1 MHIFGL
7 AFILYFLKLSAG
19 KGFDYAV
26 ILSLNLDLHCKLENA
41 RTKQDTKYS
50 YYLCSVNILTLSN

>member
-26 ILSLNLDLHCKLENA
+26 TLSVNLDLYIPSLGMHGASKT
-41 RTKQDTKYS
+41 R
-50 YYLCSVNILTLSN
+50 NILIICAP